1 MEMSFSDANA
11 SVPSPEGQIIGG
23 QQFHHLLMIEDVKGL
38 RQFVLNDAT
47 CSMGRSNN
55 NGIILY
61 SNHVSRYHATLLRV
75 PIPRRTAHFFRII
88 DGNLQGKRSTNGL
101 LINGKRKLSHVLSH
115 GDEIIFS
122 RDARA
127 FYQVIAQAGAEQ
139 LKPDGQLP
147 SSVLDKVVFDKVIN
161 FDYAGTVVSDVHDL
175 DPVNLQPDLLG
186 QDQFVAPVDYKNT
199 DLTFG
204 STDTTTSN
212 IPHETREMR
221 IQSSQTADSSLNYGK
236 SAPAEMPQDTADLAD
251 PDEEGLARLA
261 SFPELSPYP
270 ILEINIHGEITYVN
284 PEGLRQFPD
293 IYEQG
298 MNHPLF
304 EGILEQIHSEAPNS
318 NSVFFV
324 REVKVQERI
333 LEQSVHVIGWTE
345 LIRSYVTDITVRKH
359 AESMIQYYA
368 LHDVLTQLPNR
379 KALDDHLAAVLSAA
393 VANQENVGIFFFD
406 VDDFKLINDSLGH
419 TSGDR
424 LLVAVSQ
431 RLQGHLREDDLLCR
445 WGGDEFVLVRRRVTS
460 ELEVADAARLLLG
473 VLQMP
478 FYCEGQELHITTS
491 IGISIYPTAGK
502 NAETLIK
509 NADTAMYRAKKLG
522 RNNYVLFTP
531 DMHDTSLQRLELENS
546 LRRAIDNGA
555 FVPYYQPQVDILTHK
570 IVGVEVLLRWHDE
583 QQGFISPGRFIP
595 AAEETGLIV
604 SIGYWLFRKVLR
616 QGKIW
621 QDRGIPPLRISVN
634 VSLKQLMQADF
645 VDTLANI
652 LDETGFD
659 PKYLELELTE
669 SVMMDGSQDNLAKLH
684 ALRKMGIGLS
694 IDDFGTGF
702 SSLNYLRTMPI
713 SVLKI
718 DRSFVTNITKD
729 ARDRAIAMS
738 IIALAKSL
746 DLEIIAEGI
755 ETTEQMQLLDQL
767 GCHVI
772 QGYLFYQ
779 AMPAKELAD
788 ILKKQLNS

>member
-1 MEMSFSDANA
+1 MEMSFADGNA
-11 SVPSPEGQIIGG
+11 SVPPNEGQFAGG

-47 CSMGRSNN
+47 CSIGRSSN

-75 PIPRRTAHFFRII
+75 PIPRRVAHFFRII

-101 LINGKRKLSHVLSH
+101 LINGKRKFSHVLSH

-127 FYQVIAQAGAEQ
+127 FYQVIAQAGIDYGKPEEQ
-139 LKPDGQLP
+139 NSALIFDQGPHNLDYEGEISADVHYLDSQYFFSNMSRNAYGEP
-147 SSVLDKVVFDKVIN
+147 SQSLG
-161 FDYAGTVVSDVHDL
+161 DYGVSDLDL
-175 DPVNLQPDLLG
+175 VS
-186 QDQFVAPVDYKNT
+186 A
-199 DLTFG
+199 
-204 STDTTTSN
+204 DTTTSN
-212 IPHETREMR
+212 VTPNLLGGQKETHPNQIPTGQDYETNLVDQDQED
-221 IQSSQTADSSLNYGK
+221 ADI
-236 SAPAEMPQDTADLAD
+236 AD

-270 ILEINIHGEITYVN
+270 ILELNIHGEITYVN

-304 EGILEQIHSEAPNS
+304 EGILEEVHTRSANAS
-318 NSVFFV
+318 ANFFV
-324 REVKVQERI
+324 REVTVKERI
-333 LEQSVHVIGWTE
+333 LEQSVHIIGWTE
-345 LIRSYVTDITVRKH
+345 LIRSYVTDITVRKQ

-379 KALDDHLAAVLSAA
+379 KALDDHLAVVLPTAA
-393 VANQENVGIFFFD
+393 TNQEQVGIFFFD

-445 WGGDEFVLVRRRVTS
+445 WGGDEFVLVRRRVGS
-460 ELEVADAARLLLG
+460 APEIADAARLLLG

-491 IGISIYPTAGK
+491 IGISIYPSAGD

-522 RNNYVLFTP
+522 RNNFILFTP

-546 LRRAIDNGA
+546 LRRAIDNGL
-555 FVPYYQPQVDILTHK
+555 FVPYYQPQVDTLVNK
-570 IVGVEVLLRWHDE
+570 IIGVEVLLRWHDE
-583 QQGFISPGRFIP
+583 QQGFISPARFIP

-604 SIGYWLFRKVLR
+604 SIGYWLLRKVLR
-616 QGKIW
+616 QCKVW

-645 VDTLANI
+645 VDMLANI
-652 LDETGFD
+652 LAETSFD
-659 PKYLELELTE
+659 PQYLELELTE
-669 SVMMDGSQDNLAKLH
+669 SVMMETSQDNLSKLH
-684 ALRKMGIGLS
+684 ALRRMGIGLS

-718 DRSFVTNITKD
+718 DRSFVNNITKD

-755 ETTEQMQLLDQL
+755 ETVEQMELLDKL

-772 QGYLFYQ
+772 QGYLFHQ
-779 AMPAKELAD
+779 AMPAQDLVEL
-788 ILKKQLNS
+788 LKKQTEI